1 MALCGQKGSNQKAA
15 NTEAEN
21 NPCSSAVR
29 YWQYF
34 IKTLQGAKGV
44 KCIDAGKEQ
53 KDSSAGAL
61 YPGPIIFV
69 YIIRQT
75 KIYNRK
81 GHRGVMLL
89 KSHKT
94 VRHQPHDDVQNQINN
109 KSRKD
114 HSIGKLKH
122 NVFLLSLLHSNTVVF
137 QRHPP
142 SPPHTGKE
150 KSKHTLFILYYTIF
164 SCCLAIFWQKR

>member
-61 YPGPIIFV
+61 YLGQLSSFTSNG
-69 YIIRQT
+69 R
-75 KIYNRK
+75 
-81 GHRGVMLL
+81 L
-89 KSHKT
+89 KFT
-94 VRHQPHDDVQNQINN
+94 
-109 KSRKD
+109 
-114 HSIGKLKH
+114 IGKDIGRDAFEISQ
-122 NVFLLSLLHSNTVVF
+122 NCQAS
-137 QRHPP
+137 
-142 SPPHTGKE
+142 
-150 KSKHTLFILYYTIF
+150 
-164 SCCLAIFWQKR
+164 AA